1 MVTTMEM
8 SDGEVKV
15 GLGERFRAFIRSH
28 TPSISREVDR
38 YLSMNLPELIER
50 HNLALRNELREV
62 DEVIVDLEARVD
74 DLEKWKENTGK
85 RVLGVR
91 HRIELLEKKY
101 GVKG

>member
-1 MVTTMEM
+1 METNE
-8 SDGEVKV
+8 GEVKV

-50 HNLALRNELREV
+50 HNLALRNELRDV
-62 DEVIVDLEARVD
+62 DEIISGFESRVD
-74 DLEKWKENTGK
+74 DLEKWKEDTGK
-85 RVLGVR
+85 RVLGIK